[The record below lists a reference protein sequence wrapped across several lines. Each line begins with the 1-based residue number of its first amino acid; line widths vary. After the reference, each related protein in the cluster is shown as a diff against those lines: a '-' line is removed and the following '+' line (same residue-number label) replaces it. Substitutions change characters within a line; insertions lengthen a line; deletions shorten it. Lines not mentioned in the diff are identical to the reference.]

1 MHLKTFLLLL
11 LLMSCYLLPAQLFG
25 SRTDTSGLVWKIRFH
40 LDASLQPLYSAIQDK
55 YEGEYLV
62 QASPPIWKWA
72 SWDSTRK
79 AMHRKPIPAGERF
92 PKFFRYYSLQL
103 GTSLNL
109 YKGLYLGF
117 NYTPIFSTEFIP
129 VKDINGNIGYY
140 NQNALALIGL
150 GTSISYD
157 FPIHKRISLQPSFS
171 LGGYMDPFQNYYE
184 GVGQEWFKEARLAV
198 AFRPF
203 KRDELRVWAAWNNYS
218 YNEKYASEIYPEKN
232 RVVHTSLTSIFL
244 GVGYALNIYILED
257 AIKDKKRKKL
267 IAK

>member
-1 MHLKTFLLLL
+1 MPY
-11 LLMSCYLLPAQLFG
+11 YLLPAQLFG

-40 LDASLQPLYSAIQDK
+40 LDASMQPLYSAIQDK
-55 YEGEYLV
+55 YEGESLV

-79 AMHRKPIPAGERF
+79 GMHRKPIPAGQRF

-117 NYTPIFSTEFIP
+117 NYTPIFSTEFVPI
-129 VKDINGNIGYY
+129 KDDNGNIVTYE
-140 NQNALALIGL
+140 QNALALIGL

-171 LGGYMDPFQNYYE
+171 LGGYMDPFLNYYE
-184 GVGQEWFKEARLAV
+184 GIGQEWFKEARLAV

-203 KRDELRVWAAWNNYS
+203 KYDQLRVWAAWNNYT

-257 AIKDKKRKKL
+257 AMKARKGKRLIDK
-267 IAK
+267 